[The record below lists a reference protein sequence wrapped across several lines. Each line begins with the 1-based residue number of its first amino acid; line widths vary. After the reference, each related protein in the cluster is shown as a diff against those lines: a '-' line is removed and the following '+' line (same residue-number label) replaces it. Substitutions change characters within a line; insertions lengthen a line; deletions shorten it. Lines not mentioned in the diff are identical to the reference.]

1 MSTKNERTES
11 LLLELTSLPTAAG
24 HEDRVQAYLDGWL
37 ARRSRNLKWKRDR
50 AGNLLIRHRAPGRKA
65 PLLITA
71 HLDHPAFVVRG
82 IEGNEVELEFRGGV
96 QDDYFEGARI
106 EVFDAEDAPTRGRIT
121 ELDSKATPFKI
132 ARARLDRR
140 NTRIA
145 VGDIGRWA
153 FPKAVISGGR
163 LRTDACDDLAAVAA
177 ALTAFDSIRKRKG
190 CEHVGLLFTVA
201 EEVGFLGAIE
211 VARNATSGRGGLIPR
226 SSRLV
231 CLENSRSFAESPIGG
246 GPIVRVGDR
255 ISVFSPDLTNIIS
268 HVCMEETKR
277 DPSFTWQRKLMPGGA
292 CEATA
297 FSTFGFESTCLC
309 LPLGNYHN
317 MSDVDGVRAGRVPAR
332 VKREEIAMSDFH
344 GLVRMLEL
352 IARKIDTAEGSIR
365 TLLDDLYAKRRFVMM
380 K

>member
-1 MSTKNERTES
+1 MSTQKERAEQ
-11 LLLELTSLPTAAG
+11 LLLDLTTIPTAAG
-24 HEDRVQAYLDGWL
+24 HENRVQAFLDSWL
-37 ARRSRNLKWKRDR
+37 SKRARNVKWKRDR
-50 AGNLLIRHRAPGRKA
+50 AGNLLIRHRNPGRKQ

-71 HLDHPAFVVRG
+71 NLDHPAFVVRG
-82 IEGNEVELEFRGGV
+82 VDGLEVDLEFRGGV
-96 QDDYFEGARI
+96 QDVYFENARI
-106 EVFDAEDAPTRGRIT
+106 ELFDSRDQRSTARIT
-121 ELDSKATPFKI
+121 NLDSKAKPFKT
-132 ARARLDRR
+132 ARARLSRKSPDL
-140 NTRIA
+140 TA
-145 VGDIGRWA
+145 GDIGRWA
-153 FPKAVISGGR
+153 FPKATISAGR

-226 SSRLV
+226 SSRLI

-255 ISVFSPDLTNIIS
+255 ISVFSPSLTNIIS
-268 HVCMEETKR
+268 HVCTEETKR
-277 DPSFTWQRKLMPGGA
+277 DPGFTWQRKLMPGGA

-317 MSDVDGVRAGRVPAR
+317 MADVDEVMSGKTPAR
-332 VKREEIAMSDFH
+332 VKREEIGMSDFH
-344 GLVRMLEL
+344 GLVRMLDL
-352 IARKIDTAEGSIR
+352 IARKLDDADGSVR
-365 TLLDDLYAKRRFVMM
+365 TLLDDLYEKRRFVMM